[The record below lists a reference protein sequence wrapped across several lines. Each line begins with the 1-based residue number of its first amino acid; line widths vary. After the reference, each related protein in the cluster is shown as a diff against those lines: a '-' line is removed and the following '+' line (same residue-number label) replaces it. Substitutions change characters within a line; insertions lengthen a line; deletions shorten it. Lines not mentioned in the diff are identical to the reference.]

1 MSIAFSAADATS
13 LPIVLVSFLV
23 TVVMGAPGG
32 QSADGQ
38 LAALVARSLERI
50 SAGGHRGG
58 GAGAMTAGRTGPEG
72 LSEEKES
79 EVRASFARQ
88 GLMRAIGAEL
98 ATLGPGR
105 CTVEVAFSE
114 RVGQQQGFFH
124 GGVIGAVADTA
135 GGYAALSL
143 LPVGSEVVTLEY
155 KINFLRPAAGDRLLA
170 EGSVLRAGRSVTVT
184 RVDVF
189 VEARG
194 RRNLCAALQQSI
206 MRALSPSS

>member
-1 MSIAFSAADATS
+1 
-13 LPIVLVSFLV
+13 
-23 TVVMGAPGG
+23 
-32 QSADGQ
+32 
-38 LAALVARSLERI
+38 
-50 SAGGHRGG
+50 
-58 GAGAMTAGRTGPEG
+58 MTRERTGPEG
-72 LSEEKES
+72 LSGEMES
-79 EVRASFARQ
+79 EARANFARQ

-98 ATLGPGR
+98 AALGPGR
-105 CTVEVAFSE
+105 CTVQVAFSE
-114 RVGQQQGFFH
+114 SVGQQQGFFH

-155 KINFLRPAAGDRLLA
+155 KINFLRPAAGDRLVA
-170 EGSVLRAGRSVTVT
+170 EGSVLRAGRSVMVT

-194 RRNLCAALQQSI
+194 RRSLCAALQQSI

>member
-1 MSIAFSAADATS
+1 MA
-13 LPIVLVSFLV
+13 
-23 TVVMGAPGG
+23 GAP
-32 QSADGQ
+32 
-38 LAALVARSLERI
+38 
-50 SAGGHRGG
+50 
-58 GAGAMTAGRTGPEG
+58 TGPEG
-72 LSEEKES
+72 FSAEKEG

-88 GLMRAIGAEL
+88 GLMRTIGAEL

-155 KINFLRPAAGDRLLA
+155 KVNFLRPAVGDRLMA
-170 EGSVLRAGRSVTVT
+170 DAAVLRAGRSVTVT

-194 RRNLCAALQQSI
+194 RRNLCAALQQSV
-206 MRALSPSS
+206 MRALSPST

>member
-1 MSIAFSAADATS
+1 MT
-13 LPIVLVSFLV
+13 
-23 TVVMGAPGG
+23 GG
-32 QSADGQ
+32 P
-38 LAALVARSLERI
+38 
-50 SAGGHRGG
+50 
-58 GAGAMTAGRTGPEG
+58 TGPEG
-72 LSEEKES
+72 LAAEKES

-88 GLMRAIGAEL
+88 ELMRAIGAEL

-105 CTVEVAFSE
+105 CTVEVPFSE

-155 KINFLRPAAGDRLLA
+155 KVNFLRPAAGDRLLA

-194 RRNLCAALQQSI
+194 RRSLCAALQQSI
-206 MRALSPSS
+206 MRALSPST